1 VLAQVLIS
9 KIARFY
15 AKATGNS
22 ASYSDVAVLQRG
34 AGRPGRSDARR
45 ADRRRANRRSADR
58 LSTGQAGSISL
69 IQGEV
74 VQLDAIGYS
83 EEELIALQI
92 KTHREAI
99 ALYEDKATG
108 SDAQLRVFARQILP
122 QLQQHL
128 AMLETLSSEKPHAGR

>member
-1 VLAQVLIS
+1 MLAQILMS

-15 AKATGNS
+15 ARATGNS
-22 ASYSDVAVLQRG
+22 GSYSDAAVLQRG
-34 AGRPGRSDARR
+34 GARPRRTEGPR
-45 ADRRRANRRSADR
+45 ADRRRADRRSADR
-58 LSTGQAGSISL
+58 RSAGQARQISL

-99 ALYEDKATG
+99 ALYEGKATG

-128 AMLETLSSEKPHAGR
+128 AMLETLNSEKSHAGR